1 MALLLALVMLLQI
14 AMPAGAVPLPGNVS
28 APAWNKPGGQAGWPA
43 PSFRLP
49 GSSQVWQPAV
59 PIPGVGNAIYKKAEA
74 VQSLQ
79 TAAVSADTGTEIT
92 IPILSGV
99 YGGPQ
104 TPAMNPD
111 ISDGQG
117 TGLSTGEIPNQTS
130 KEPPSKTSNEDFFQN
145 PNEFPNETTNEAAYK
160 TSNETPSVIPD
171 GTPGEAIPGELV
183 VHFKDGISDATELK
197 AIQSASA
204 EPVGP
209 EMADD
214 RTRLVEVKPGTDP
227 EIVMDKLDQD
237 LRVDYVEPNYVMSML
252 AVTDEPLY
260 DRQWTLPEIDAID
273 GWDTANTILDGGSP
287 TPVAVAVVDT
297 GVDAAHEDLAGRVL
311 PGHNSIKDAQNPNDS
326 SDDTANGH
334 GTHVAGVIAAVFDNG
349 KGIAGLAGGLPV
361 KVLPVKVLDS
371 AGIGTMYDISQGI
384 RWAVENGANVI
395 NLSLG
400 GRLPDFPLT
409 LADAVKYAQDNGVL
423 VIAAAG
429 NDGKSIEGFYP
440 ACLPGVISVGATGND
455 HLPVAFS
462 NYGARLMA
470 PGVDVI
476 STLPGDNYGAMS
488 GTSMA
493 APFVSGIAG
502 ILYSVFPNKTSS
514 QIAAAL
520 EKGRKEFRYNY
531 HYHGWYLDWDSS
543 WVANAHGALDQ
554 LNSGVYIYD
563 GLTIIQPEDDSINSG
578 MMDIVTQVTNP
589 DNVAKV
595 VFTLI
600 NDQDDRAVVGTVYD
614 TKQSGIYTLSFDTA
628 TVPNGQYR
636 LKAESYDGSEQA
648 LSSDDIAVTIANQQ
662 QSGLVISVKKPDG
675 SAAAGANVTVH
686 HLMREVVD
694 GKTYI
699 QYEDVTGHKQK
710 ADMQGRLIINGA
722 NATDGNDYLITAC
735 GTEPNYFYY
744 KIVRAPANI
753 TLDASDTRTLAIS
766 GKATNGSPLA
776 GASVISDLLGSSIAG
791 DINPDVIIDA
801 TESKVLVN
809 LNAAGSGQIT
819 LTEGKYNFKL
829 VDNNQKYFLSKS
841 GLAVNDSLD
850 ALEFAPAAD
859 EVAIIS
865 LAAEQKYANTGFLL
879 RDGND
884 LLYGFEKV
892 AGNTPITVYPGTYQG
907 VIDAVYLDPA
917 NSLQWNY
924 KLETPSFVMAAG
936 ENRTIQFGNIQRA
949 VMQLPDWYGNY
960 FTDFAHFAT
969 GFYDAFDNKVSYIGK
984 QPYSTSTSSTAEGAG
999 RILFAKGVEKSE
1011 SSPVTGKSRDKK
1023 GAMDAKTT
1031 QPELFALNSATGRFE
1046 LISQAFAAIPGPA
1059 LTIYQTVYGV
1069 DSAPVN
1075 TGNNSGSYY
1084 SGWPLGQ
1091 WAAYWFIPADKPS
1104 GDYKARISWAAGPFG
1119 PESGPVTGD
1128 PVPFVVQKGQ
1138 TTPGENADA
1147 LTVRVKD
1154 MDGLED
1160 LNAQVSLLRLED
1172 NQYELEDQAET
1183 DGGTITFYPDNYGEY
1198 ALLVTGP
1205 SSSVDNASF
1214 VIFRPLLPEDLAQEI
1229 TVDASQYNLQKL
1241 TLSTLT
1247 VDKVLDGDGNPVD
1260 YSQDWI
1266 YSVCGYDQDGVPYK
1280 ISVGNTN
1287 NPLGKDLYLPDGQY
1301 LFQADVTQKWNWGD
1315 EQPPLYHITKQF
1327 NVPEDVPA
1335 DSIVTMG
1342 SEGLTALTVQGPP
1355 DAGGDVYRVAGVAL
1369 FGSGLSSVPV
1379 FYPAKGQPILVSPG
1393 TYKAEAVLVR
1403 EHYDAAWDY
1412 WLTNELDIG
1421 SAPVTWSVYGE
1432 SFNARIDLDAQI
1444 YSPGDTVRTTHVIND
1459 NSGNRLIAIGI
1470 NCDLYGGIMPSSLPA
1485 TAGGDTG
1492 SPVEGQNHDEIAPFF
1507 AIKDAN
1513 GREIYRYK
1521 DPGSNYY
1528 DLVDEWEGG
1537 GYYGEGNG
1545 GLTFVNY
1552 PEDCGT
1558 FMGAEFTLPETAA
1571 SPSYTVVLELG
1582 AGPEGLIRSEKT
1594 FGTKGL
1600 RLDQPDSPTNA
1611 AEVTL
1616 TGVAPAGA
1624 GVSVRYI
1631 HNNGTVQVGTVT
1643 AGQDGRFSITA
1654 ALPAEGTY
1662 EFIASSSVEGV
1673 TTESAPVS
1681 LVVDRTPPAAP
1692 RNLSGAGQDET
1703 HITITWEASQD
1714 SDVDYYQVLRA
1725 EKGVEAVPAATVG
1738 ADEELTLRDSGLLPG
1753 VDYEYLVIAVDRAG
1767 NESAPAKIT
1776 VRTDSAGDKAP
1787 PTAPVNVT
1795 AAAAVGGIVVRWGA
1809 SSDNVAVAGYRIVR
1823 ISGNSAETAGTVGP
1837 NTLIYRDQGLAADT
1851 TYSYS
1856 VTAIDAA
1863 GNESAAGVSNSIKTP
1878 NLFITSVSWRVP
1890 RLGWSGPA
1898 VRGGN
1903 LIINVVGEPNR
1914 QAVAQVVYRYW
1925 DGSAEQEQT
1934 TIIDLSAEGQVS
1946 GTYKGSFVLPAGIT
1960 QLTSIHADISDGF
1973 NHNAGKDAAG
1983 LPLDVAGSL
1992 AVNVE
1997 LGTDAVDGDILKGWR
2012 LMAWS
2017 DKNNHGA
2024 AVNLN
2029 GPGVYSL
2036 DLIPGDDYT
2045 VRIFSTQGRV
2055 MAASTGITVLSGR
2068 AAEISVTPSLPAALR
2083 LKVIEQGNT
2092 AGIANVSVVMT
2103 KINGSYINWGISSG
2117 EDGNVKVANSTWEV
2131 FSGLYSNDQIVVKTE
2146 LPTQDL
2152 QMRYEKPEALTIN
2165 LEPGENTVELA
2176 LEKKKL
2182 ATLQGT
2188 VIDDDGVPLAGVQ
2201 VVAVQSL
2208 NDRAVSLTAQ
2218 TDENGQYS
2226 LEVMPQETKVTFSH
2240 RATIPGA
2247 ETVTPLPDT
2256 VTVLNSTLKRRG
2268 TVLLEV
2274 FTQRAG
2280 QPEYPLDMD
2289 WRVGAHFGLR
2299 IKNLTKDTE
2308 INYYSLGTWPV
2319 VPVDNA
2325 SPGDRIQIS
2334 LNGSEAG
2341 MSSQTVVVE
2350 LDNQKMAKAA
2360 FHLKELGKMQA
2371 RVRDEQG
2378 QARQGY
2384 FRYVDVFRQEGQ
2396 DTSWAYGMGFTTQD
2410 ITLGSLKAGNYTA
2423 VFHWNNV
2430 SRGYY
2435 TNWGGWQSFTDNL
2448 EEWEGILGQYGYDFV
2463 SIPFTV
2469 TDAEITDLGD
2479 VVVSYPEQSG
2489 QGYFRG
2495 QPGNNFTASMSE
2507 AVPGSIVTMRAGFSY
2522 QSGKTAGNPFDLKLF
2537 MTIPDDA
2544 ALVADSTVVTMV
2556 YGPAP
2561 TISYPGN
2568 EYIQLD
2574 FGNAA
2579 AQPGGI
2585 QGIATYRVRISDHP
2599 TWPSTGARAWVQY
2612 SGIGYQY
2619 EELGTTTIKV
2629 PYVTITAPGNTVSRD
2644 VVVFGRAPAGVAVSV
2659 YDNGFYLGETTASG
2673 YGTWRANI
2681 TLPDMGRRAI
2691 HFLTARILNGDAT
2704 LASRSAS
2711 VTYDPDQPYIASV
2724 TMYQQDGRHITFE
2737 PAKGVASFPYV
2748 YVPGMEV
2755 AFEIKFNNNN
2765 NVKDVVVKSDGG
2777 RKLTATYNAK
2787 KGVYLASG
2795 VLSNFGNWGSGGWS
2809 PGSIYIS
2816 YKTKPQPYRP
2826 TPMPSGN
2833 ILRGNMPDAWR
2844 DAAVTV
2850 AGAGAATFKAQDN
2863 TVTSPQVTVALGESQ
2878 KKINMTFS
2886 VTALPNYVPDNSAAF
2901 TLGEGGTTVYSYNV
2915 IMQDDANGRVHFE
2928 VSAVVP
2934 MTALE
2939 PSAAAQA
2946 LRAQSGAEHAMVK
2959 VLGESTIDGGLGV
2972 ADLYDT
2978 IKAGFDFKETMDQLG
2993 AFLDSASNCSSSHN
3007 QYYRTMADVLAQ
3019 QAMTNLSI
3027 KYGLQLGGMALAATG
3042 VGVIGTVAAWGISN
3056 ILTEI
3061 GNAKWEKR
3069 FNDLKAELAADEECK
3084 KDDDDDDDD
3093 DDRDKD
3099 KDKVTDP
3106 KWILDPSGY
3115 VYETI
3120 PSNRVEDVRTTILEK
3135 NPVTNEMT
3143 VWDAVWYEQENP
3155 LYTDAEGRYGWDVPE
3170 GDWQV
3175 VYEKEG
3181 YETASSEVMH
3191 VPPPRLDVNVGIV
3204 SLQAPTV
3211 KTVSAEPG
3219 GLYIDIV
3226 FDKYMRVNTIS
3237 NDTVMVSVY
3246 GDESI
3251 QVTGSI
3257 APVNQVV
3264 DPNNESVMLA
3274 NSVRFTPDA
3283 PLTVGETYTV
3293 SVDEMVQSYAQRPMS
3308 ADYED
3313 DVTVTAVPG
3322 DDNPPPNDPGDNNSS
3337 SGSHGTSTA
3346 PTNGQVFKL
3355 GSESKTV
3362 SAFNGELTME
3372 IPAGAFGE
3380 NVTINI
3386 RKLGAPQVG
3395 KAGLTPASLIYEFD
3409 TGGIKPKQPLKV
3421 TFRYDKS
3428 LLGNIDLRKLG
3439 IYRQDDNAVS
3449 RWNYVGGILDQST
3462 GMITV
3467 TLKGFSSYAV
3477 MAYDHSFNDLQG
3489 HWSQKDV
3496 EVLAGRNLVR
3506 GVNDLQFQPNRPI
3519 TRAEMAALLVQM
3531 LSADPGRDTGFTPL
3545 VSSFADVPQNAWY
3558 FSSVEKAARYGLVK
3572 GSNNRFRP
3580 NEFVTREEMAVMLV
3594 NAMGLADSAKADMAK
3609 GLTYADA
3616 SGISPW
3622 AAKFVALAAQKG
3634 VMRGDAAATFRP
3646 KGSASRAEAAVVI
3659 LRVMEQMGL
3668 IYAFVT
3674 TGGTINQSSEHKGY
3688 FEIKCSAGTVKY
3700 LLMPAGDDVR
3710 QQLANTAGKE
3720 TEITGIA
3727 VHDPVGTTKIPVL
3740 QVVAVGG
3747 KPTNP
3752 GG

>member
-1 MALLLALVMLLQI
+1 MFSGRTKKRKNRLRLIALLLALVMLLQI
-14 AMPAGAVPLPGNVS
+14 AMPAGAVPLPGN
-28 APAWNKPGGQAGWPA
+28 AQAWQTAI
-43 PSFRLP
+43 
-49 GSSQVWQPAV
+49 
-59 PIPGVGNAIYKKAEA
+59 PIPGVGTAINKMAKP
-74 VQSLQ
+74 VQPIQ
-79 TAAVSADTGTEIT
+79 PAAVSADTGREIT
-92 IPILSGV
+92 IPILNSV
-99 YGGPQ
+99 YGEPQ

-117 TGLSTGEIPNQTS
+117 TGSDAGKPSNQTPNES
-130 KEPPSKTSNEDFFQN
+130 PSETSNEN
-145 PNEFPNETTNEAAYK
+145 PNSPPNETTNEAAYK
-160 TSNETPSVIPD
+160 TRNETPSVIPD
-171 GTPGEAIPGELV
+171 VTPGEAIPGEFV
-183 VHFKDGISDATELK
+183 VHFKKGISDATESK
-197 AIQSASA
+197 TIQSVYA
-204 EPVGP
+204 EPVGV

-227 EIVMDKLDQD
+227 EVVMDKLDRD
-237 LRVDYVEPNYVMSML
+237 PRVDYVEPNYVMSML

-260 DRQWTLPEIDAID
+260 DQQWTLPEIDALG
-273 GWDTANTILDGGSP
+273 GWDTANTILAGGSP
-287 TPVAVAVVDT
+287 TPVTVAVIDT

-326 SDDTANGH
+326 LDDTANGH
-334 GTHVAGVIAAVFDNG
+334 GTHVAGVISAVFDNG
-349 KGIAGLAGGLPV
+349 KGIAGVAGGLPV

-384 RWAVENGANVI
+384 RWAVENGANVV

-400 GRLPDFPLT
+400 GRLPDYPLT
-409 LADAVKYAQDNGVL
+409 LSEAVKYAQDNGVL
-423 VIAAAG
+423 VVAAAG
-429 NDGKSIEGFYP
+429 NDGKSVEGFYP
-440 ACLPGVISVGATGND
+440 ACLPGVISVGATGSN
-455 HLPVAFS
+455 HQPAAFS

-470 PGVDVI
+470 PGVDII
-476 STLPGDNYGAMS
+476 STLPGSSYGIMS

-531 HYHGWYLDWDSS
+531 HYDYGWRLDWDSS

-554 LNSGVYIYD
+554 LDSGVYIYD

-589 DNVAKV
+589 DNAAKV
-595 VFTLI
+595 VFTLT
-600 NDQDDRAVVGTVYD
+600 NDRNERAVVGTVYD
-614 TKQSGIYTLSFDTA
+614 ANQSGIYTLSFDTT
-628 TVPNGQYR
+628 TVPNGQYW
-636 LKAESYDGSEQA
+636 LVAESYDENEQMLA
-648 LSSDDIAVTIANQQ
+648 SGDIAVTISNQQ

-722 NATDGNDYLITAC
+722 DATDGNDYLITAC

-744 KIVRAPANI
+744 KILRAPANI
-753 TLDASDTRTLAIS
+753 TLDASDARTLAIS
-766 GKATNGSPLA
+766 GKTTDGSPLA

-791 DINPDVIIDA
+791 DMDPDITLDT
-801 TESKVLVN
+801 TESKVLVT

-819 LTEGKYNFKL
+819 LTEGNYNFKL
-829 VDNNQKYFLSKS
+829 VDNNKKYFLSKS

-850 ALEFAPAAD
+850 ALEFAPVSD
-859 EVAIIS
+859 EVATIS
-865 LAAEQKYANTGFLL
+865 LAAGQKYASTGFLL
-879 RDGND
+879 RDGYD

-917 NSLQWNY
+917 NSLEWNY
-924 KLETPSFVMAAG
+924 RLETPSFDILAG
-936 ENRTIQFGNIQRA
+936 ETREIQFGNIQRA
-949 VMQLPDWYGNY
+949 SMQLPDWYGNY

-969 GFYDAFDNKVSYIGK
+969 WFYDAFDNKVSYIGK
-984 QPYSTSTSSTAEGAG
+984 QSYSASTSSTAEGAG
-999 RILFAKGVEKSE
+999 RILFAKAAEKSE
-1011 SSPVTGKSRDKK
+1011 ISLVTGKDRDKK

-1031 QPELFALNSATGRFE
+1031 PPELFALNSATGRFE
-1046 LISQAFAAIPGPA
+1046 LISQAYTAIPGPA
-1059 LTIYQTVYGV
+1059 LTVYQTVYGV
-1069 DSAPVN
+1069 DSPPVN

-1091 WAAYWFIPADKPS
+1091 WAAYWFIPADQSS
-1104 GDYKARISWAAGPFG
+1104 GNYKAKISWAAGPFE
-1119 PESGPVTGD
+1119 PESGPVTSD
-1128 PVPFVVQKGQ
+1128 PVLFVVQKGQ
-1138 TTPGENADA
+1138 TGPGEDAEA

-1172 NQYELEDQAET
+1172 NRYMLEDQAET
-1183 DGGTITFYPDNYGEY
+1183 DGGIITFYPGNYGEY

-1205 SSSVDNASF
+1205 ASSVDNASF
-1214 VIFRPLLPEDLAQEI
+1214 IVFRPLLPEELAQEI

-1241 TLSTLT
+1241 TLSTLA
-1247 VDKVLDGDGNPVD
+1247 VDKVLDGEGNPVD

-1280 ISVGNTN
+1280 ISVGKAG
-1287 NPLGKDLYLPDGQY
+1287 NPVGKDLYLPDGQY
-1301 LFQADVTQKWNWGD
+1301 LFQADVTQKWHWGD
-1315 EQPPLYHITKQF
+1315 EKPPLYHITKQV

-1355 DAGGDVYRVAGVAL
+1355 DTGGDVYRVAGVAL
-1369 FGSGLSSVPV
+1369 FGNGQSKVPV
-1379 FYPAKGQPILVSPG
+1379 FYPAEGQPILVSPG
-1393 TYKAEAVLVR
+1393 NYKAEAVLVR

-1412 WLTNELDIG
+1412 WLTNELAIG

-1432 SFNARIDLDAQI
+1432 PFTARIDLDAQS
-1444 YSPGDTVRTTHVIND
+1444 YSPGDTVRITHVIND
-1459 NSGNRLIAIGI
+1459 NSGNRLMAIGI

-1485 TAGGDTG
+1485 VTGGDSG
-1492 SPVEGQNHDEIAPFF
+1492 RPVEGQNHEEIAPFIT
-1507 AIKDAN
+1507 IKDAN

-1521 DPGSNYY
+1521 DTGSNYY

-1537 GYYGEGNG
+1537 GDYGEGDA
-1545 GLTFVNY
+1545 GLTFVTY

-1558 FMGAEFTLPETAA
+1558 FMGAEFTLPETNT
-1571 SPSYTVVLELG
+1571 SPSYTIVLELG

-1600 RLDQPDSPTNA
+1600 RLDQPASPTKA

-1624 GVSVRYI
+1624 GVSVRYV

-1654 ALPAEGTY
+1654 ALPSGGTY
-1662 EFIASSSVEGV
+1662 EFIASALVEGV

-1703 HITITWEASQD
+1703 HITISWEASQD
-1714 SDVDYYQVLRA
+1714 SDVDYYQVRRA
-1725 EKGVEAVPAATVG
+1725 PKGGVAEPVATVG

-1753 VDYEYLVIAVDRAG
+1753 VDYEYLVIAVDKAG
-1767 NESAPAKIT
+1767 NESAPARIT
-1776 VRTDSAGDKAP
+1776 LRTDAAGDKVP

-1795 AAAAVGGIVVRWGA
+1795 AAAAAGGIIDVRWGA

-1823 ISGNSAETAGTVGP
+1823 ISGNSAETAGAVGP
-1837 NTLIYRDQGLAADT
+1837 NTLIYRDKGLAADT

-1863 GNESAAGVSNSIKTP
+1863 GNESAAGVSNSAKTP
-1878 NLFITSVSWRVP
+1878 GLFITSVSWRVP
-1890 RLGWSGPA
+1890 RIGWSGPA

-1903 LIINVVGEPNR
+1903 LVINVVGEPNR

-1925 DGSAEQEQT
+1925 DGSADQERT
-1934 TIIDLSAEGQVS
+1934 TTVNLSEEGQVS

-1960 QLTSIHADISDGF
+1960 QVTSIHADISDGF
-1973 NHNAGKDAAG
+1973 NHTAGKDAAG

-1997 LGTDAVDGDILKGWR
+1997 LGTNAVSGDILKGWR

-2055 MAASTGITVLSGR
+2055 MAASAGITVLSGR
-2068 AAEISVTPSLPAALR
+2068 AADVTITPSLPAALR
-2083 LKVIEQGNT
+2083 IKVVEQGT
-2092 AGIANVSVVMT
+2092 AAGIGNAYIVLT
-2103 KINGSYINWGISSG
+2103 RADGSYVNWGISSVG
-2117 EDGNVKVANSTWEV
+2117 DGSVKGVNPIWEMV
-2131 FSGLYSNDQIVVKTE
+2131 SGLHSNEQIVVKTE

-2152 QMRYEKPEALTIN
+2152 QMRYEKPEAVTIN
-2165 LEPGENTVELA
+2165 LGPGENMVELV
-2176 LEKKKL
+2176 LEKKPM

-2188 VIDDDGVPLAGVQ
+2188 VTDDNGVPLAGAQ
-2201 VVAVQSL
+2201 VVAVQTL
-2208 NDRAVSLTAQ
+2208 NGNAVSLTAQ
-2218 TDENGQYS
+2218 TDENGEYA

-2289 WRVGAHFGLR
+2289 WRVGVHFGLR

-2308 INYYSLGTWPV
+2308 IGYYLLGSWPV

-2334 LNGSEAG
+2334 LNGAEAG
-2341 MSSQTVVVE
+2341 MSNQTVVVE

-2378 QARQGY
+2378 QARKGY
-2384 FRYVDVFRQEGQ
+2384 FRYVDVFRHEGQ
-2396 DTSWAYGMGFTTQD
+2396 NTTWAYGMGFTTQD

-2423 VFHWNNV
+2423 VFHWNNI

-2435 TNWGGWQSFTDNL
+2435 TNGGRWESLTDSL
-2448 EEWEGILGQYGYDFV
+2448 EEWQNLLGQYGFEVV

-2479 VVVSYPEQSG
+2479 VVLPYPERSG
-2489 QGYFRG
+2489 QGYFQGR
-2495 QPGNNFTASMSE
+2495 PGNNFTAGVSE

-2522 QSGKTAGNPFDLKLF
+2522 QSGKVPGNPLDLKLF

-2556 YGPAP
+2556 YGQAPA
-2561 TISYPGN
+2561 ISYPGN
-2568 EYIQLD
+2568 GQIQLD

-2585 QGIATYRVRISDHP
+2585 QGIATYRVRISEHP

-2659 YDNGFYLGETTASG
+2659 YDNGIYLGETTASG
-2673 YGTWRANI
+2673 YGTWRTKI
-2681 TLPDMGRRAI
+2681 TMPDMGRRAI
-2691 HFLTARILNGDAT
+2691 HFLTARILNGDAALT
-2704 LASRSAS
+2704 SQAAS
-2711 VTYDPDQPYIASV
+2711 VTYDPDKPYIAGV
-2724 TMYQQDGRHITFE
+2724 TMYQQDGRHITFD
-2737 PAKGVASFPYV
+2737 PTKGVASFPYV
-2748 YVPGMEV
+2748 YVPGMDLT
-2755 AFEIKFNNNN
+2755 FEIKFNNNN
-2765 NVKDVVVKSDGG
+2765 NVKEVIVKSDSGA
-2777 RKLTATYNAK
+2777 KLTATYNADK
-2787 KGVYLASG
+2787 QVYVARG
-2795 VLSNFGNWGSGGWS
+2795 VLSNFGNWGSSQWS

-2816 YKTKPQPYRP
+2816 YKPKPQPYRP
-2826 TPMPSGN
+2826 TPMPSQN
-2833 ILRGNMPDAWR
+2833 TLRGNMPDAWR
-2844 DAAVTV
+2844 DATVTV
-2850 AGAGAATFKAQDN
+2850 AGAGAAGFKAQDN
-2863 TVTSPQVTVALGESQ
+2863 TVTFPQVSVALGGSQ
-2878 KKINMTFS
+2878 KKINLTFS
-2886 VTALPNYVPDNSAAF
+2886 VTALPNYVPDSSAAF
-2901 TLGEGGTTVYSYNV
+2901 TLGEGGTTVYSYNSV
-2915 IMQDDANGRVHFE
+2915 MQDDANGRVHFE

-2934 MTALE
+2934 MSALE
-2939 PSAAAQA
+2939 PSPAAQA

-2959 VLGESTIDGGLGV
+2959 VLGESPIDGGLGV

-2993 AFLDSASNCSSSHN
+2993 AFLDSASSCSSSHN
-3007 QYYRTMADVLAQ
+3007 QYYRAMADSLAQ
-3019 QAMTNLSI
+3019 RAMTNLCI

-3042 VGVIGTVAAWGISN
+3042 VGVIGTVAVWGISN

-3061 GNAKWEKR
+3061 GNAKWEKA
-3069 FNDLKAELAADEECK
+3069 FNDLKAEMAADEECK

-3093 DDRDKD
+3093 DDSDKDKDKD

-3115 VYETI
+3115 VYEAVPT
-3120 PSNRVEDVRTTILEK
+3120 NRVEDVKTTILEK
-3135 NPVTNEMT
+3135 DPGTNDMT

-3155 LYTDAEGRYGWDVPE
+3155 LYTDIAGRYGWDVPE

-3181 YETASSEVMH
+3181 YETAGSEVMH

-3204 SLQAPTV
+3204 SLQAPAV
-3211 KTVSAEPG
+3211 KNISAVPG
-3219 GLYIDIV
+3219 GQYIDIV
-3226 FDKYMRVNTIS
+3226 FDKYMRVNTIT
-3237 NDTVMVSVY
+3237 NDTVTVSVY
-3246 GDESI
+3246 GDEGT
-3251 QVTGSI
+3251 QLTGSI
-3257 APVNQVV
+3257 APLNQVA
-3264 DPNNESVMLA
+3264 DPNNDSVMLA
-3274 NSVRFTPDA
+3274 NSVRFTPETT
-3283 PLTVGETYTV
+3283 LTVGGKYTV
-3293 SVDEMVQSYAQRPMS
+3293 TVDEMVQSYAQRPMA
-3308 ADYED
+3308 ADYQEN
-3313 DVTVTAVPG
+3313 VTVAAVPG

-3337 SGSHGTSTA
+3337 SGSHGNSAA
-3346 PTNGQVFKL
+3346 PTNEQVFKV
-3355 GSESKTV
+3355 GSESKIVT
-3362 SAFNGELTME
+3362 AFDGELTVE

-3380 NVTINI
+3380 NVTLNI
-3386 RKLGAPQVG
+3386 RKLGVPQAG
-3395 KAGLTPASLIYEFD
+3395 KAGLTPGSLIYEFD
-3409 TGGIKPKQPLKV
+3409 TGGIKPKHPLKV

-3428 LLGNIDLRKLG
+3428 LPGNIDLRKLG
-3439 IYRQDDNAVS
+3439 VYRQDDNAIS

-3496 EVLAGRNLVR
+3496 EVLVSRNLVR
-3506 GVNDLQFQPNRPI
+3506 GVNDGQFQPNRPI

-3531 LSADPGRDTGFTPL
+3531 LSADPNRDTGFTPL
-3545 VSSFADVPQNAWY
+3545 VGSFADVPPNAWY
-3558 FSSVEKAARYGLVK
+3558 FTSVEKAARYGLVK

-3580 NEFVTREEMAVMLV
+3580 NEYVTREEMAVMLV
-3594 NAMGLADSAKADMAK
+3594 NAMGLADSAKADLAK
-3609 GLTYADA
+3609 GLTYTDA

-3622 AAKFVALAAQKG
+3622 AANFVALATRKG
-3634 VMRGDAAATFRP
+3634 IMRGDATATFRP

-3659 LRVMEQMGL
+3659 LRAMEQMGL

-3674 TGGTINQSSEHKGY
+3674 TSGTINVSSENKGY
-3688 FEIKCSAGTVKY
+3688 FEIKCSAGAVNY
-3700 LLMPAGDDVR
+3700 LLLPAGEDVR
-3710 QQLANTAGKE
+3710 QRLADAAGKE

-3727 VHDPVGTTKIPVL
+3727 VHDPAGIAKTPVL

-3747 KPTNP
+3747 KPTKP